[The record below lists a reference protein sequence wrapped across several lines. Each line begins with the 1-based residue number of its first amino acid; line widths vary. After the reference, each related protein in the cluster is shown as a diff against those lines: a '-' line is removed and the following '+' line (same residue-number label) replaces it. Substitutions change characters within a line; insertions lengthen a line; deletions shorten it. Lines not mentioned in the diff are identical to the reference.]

1 MENTQHIEMAPAG
14 QNSEIESLR
23 TALASAKTDA
33 QEYKKLAACNRE
45 EADNLRKAA
54 GVACDDTIGEGIQKV
69 YELRGLVADAARML
83 SHLTGEN
90 LETYARTFA
99 ALAKAAL

>member
-1 MENTQHIEMAPAG
+1 MQNIEQTETAPVS
-14 QNSEIESLR
+14 QNDETEILR

-45 EADNLRKAA
+45 EADALRKAA
-54 GVACDDTIGEGIQKV
+54 GVACDDTISEGINKV
-69 YELRGLVADAARML
+69 YQLRGLVSEAAHML
-83 SHLTGEN
+83 PHLTGEN